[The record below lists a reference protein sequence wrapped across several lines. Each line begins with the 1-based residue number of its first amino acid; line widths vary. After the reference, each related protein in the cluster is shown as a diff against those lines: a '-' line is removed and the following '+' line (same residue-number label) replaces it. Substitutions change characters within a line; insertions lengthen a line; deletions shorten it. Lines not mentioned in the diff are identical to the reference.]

1 MLSQRD
7 IMVRM
12 KKKVNNSV
20 LELLSEMSVRHIGVE
35 PTIKQ
40 YLSEK
45 DLELPIVSGLMLSKL
60 KSSCN
65 SSALSLISSN
75 GSVKRCETKCK

>member
-1 MLSQRD
+1 MFSQRD
-7 IMVRM
+7 ILVRM
-12 KKKVNNSV
+12 KKKVNKNV

-45 DLELPIVSGLMLSKL
+45 DLELPIVSGLMLNKL

-65 SSALSLISSN
+65 SSAVSLISSN
-75 GSVKRCETKCK
+75 SSVKRCENRV